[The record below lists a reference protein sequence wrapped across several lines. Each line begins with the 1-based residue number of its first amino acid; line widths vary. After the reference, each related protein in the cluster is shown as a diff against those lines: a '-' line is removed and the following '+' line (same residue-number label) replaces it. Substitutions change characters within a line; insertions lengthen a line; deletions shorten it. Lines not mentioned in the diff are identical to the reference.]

1 MQKIPKAFQ
10 EEPWA
15 RLPQVGHKKGDPG
28 GRLRGLS
35 RTTLLELNDAGLIK
49 MAAIRKPGAQ
59 KAIRLVFLPSL
70 DAYLESLATEAVK

>member
-1 MQKIPKAFQ
+1 MREIPKHFEDEQ
-10 EEPWA
+10 WA
-15 RLPQVGHKKGDPG
+15 RMPKVGHRGQPG

-49 MAAIRKPGAQ
+49 VVAIRKPGAQ

-70 DAYLESLATEAVK
+70 DAYLESLATEAIK